1 MAHVARLRVF
11 PIKSLDGHAVESASL
26 VGPGALEGDREY
38 AMCDPDGE
46 PVTGKRD
53 ASVHRIRIAYEP
65 HRDAVTVQHPDEEL
79 STETFSLDAERGAL
93 NAWLS
98 TALDRPVSL
107 IKERQGGVPDHTD
120 APGPTLVSTAT
131 LRRVADWTDLS
142 VHSVRRRF
150 RANVEIGGVPPFWED
165 RLYGPEGATSRF
177 LIGETTFAVAGPCR
191 RCVVPTRDPD
201 SGEPTPEFRETFVG
215 HRRASRPAWTTRD
228 ALAEHFRLAVTTTV
242 PEQSSPHLA
251 VGDPVRLVGE

>member
-1 MAHVARLRVF
+1 MAHVAGLRIF
-11 PIKSLDGHAVESASL
+11 PIKSLDGHAVESAAL
-26 VGPGALEGDREY
+26 VGPGGLEGDRKY

-53 ASVHRIRIAYEP
+53 AGVHRIRAAYEP
-65 HRDAVTVQHPDEEL
+65 RRDSVTVQHPDDEL
-79 STETFSLDAERGAL
+79 TAETYSLDAERGSL

-107 IKERQGGVPDHTD
+107 IKDRHGGIPDHSD

-131 LRRVADWTDLS
+131 LRRVADWIGIS

-165 RLYGPEGATSRF
+165 RLYAPAGASNRIA
-177 LIGETTFAVAGPCR
+177 IGGTTLAVSGPCR

-201 SGEPTPEFRETFVG
+201 SGEPTPGFRETFVG
-215 HRRASRPAWTTRD
+215 HRRASRPAWSTRD
-228 ALAEHFRLAVTTTV
+228 ALGEHFRLAVTTTV
-242 PEQSSPHLA
+242 PEQATPHLA
-251 VGDPVRLVGE
+251 VGDTVRLDAA